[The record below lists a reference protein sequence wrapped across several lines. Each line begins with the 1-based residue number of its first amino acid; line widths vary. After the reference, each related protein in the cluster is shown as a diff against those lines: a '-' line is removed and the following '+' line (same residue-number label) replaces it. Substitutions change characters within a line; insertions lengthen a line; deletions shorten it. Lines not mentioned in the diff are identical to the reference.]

1 MMMLLNY
8 SATNLNAVSQAIYF
22 LRSCQ
27 KWFLKILHGN
37 KTFDLF
43 MLIIALPYLTIFF
56 EI

>member
-1 MMMLLNY
+1 MLLNY